1 MNKVFHYYYSKKGIN
16 SVSSRPV
23 GSSSGIIKLSE
34 NNYNN
39 INLETTIKK
48 NLQNSNNNSSI
59 NNSSIKFNTKNQ
71 IKLTK
76 NNFTTLPETNNNQN
90 NYLNQNNHTLFFNN
104 KNDTSSTPKEINFD
118 FYKMKDN
125 SNQVDKSPN
134 VNNIKIDSSINKNK
148 DIKNNLTSDSRNI
161 DNNNFSSIK
170 NKNIITNRNT
180 VDLYK
185 KSL

>member
-104 KNDTSSTPKEINFD
+104 REIGKF
-118 FYKMKDN
+118 
-125 SNQVDKSPN
+125 SLELP
-134 VNNIKIDSSINKNK
+134 IKTEEDYI
-148 DIKNNLTSDSRNI
+148 IKNEDPKVTNKKGLLELAYSVEKK
-161 DNNNFSSIK
+161 K
-170 NKNIITNRNT
+170 NTFNYE
-180 VDLYK
+180 YK
-185 KSL
+185 EEEEV